1 MANLNQHSQVVVIG
15 AGPGGYASAF
25 RASDLGFKVTMID
38 KNVNLGGVCLNVGCI
53 PSKALLHI
61 AKVMDEALDLKKM
74 GVTFDSPKVD
84 LDGVRKWKKSV
95 ISRLNKGISALAK
108 ARNVEV
114 ITGVASF
121 SSNSELN
128 VKTKMDDIHL
138 SFGHCIIAT
147 GSLPTEI
154 PAFPED
160 ERIMDSTSA
169 LELTDIPENLL
180 VIGGGYI
187 GLEMGSVY
195 HGLGSKVTVVE
206 FLDTLLPGADVDLV
220 APLQKRLKKQFHKIL
235 LGTKVAKIEALKK
248 SLMVT
253 FETKGSET
261 HAEFD
266 KVLVSVGRRP
276 NSKNIELENT
286 DVEINERGFIEV
298 DSKMRTSVD
307 KIFAIGDIV
316 GDPMLAHKAAFEGHV
331 ASEVIAG
338 LPAKNDPKCIPAVIF
353 TDPEIAWAGL
363 TELEAKSKNIPY
375 EKGKFPWRA
384 SGKAIA
390 HGRTEGLTKTLY
402 DPDTRQIIG
411 IGIVGTNAGDMIA
424 EGALAIEMG
433 ADAEDIGLTI
443 HPHPTLSESVG
454 LSAEAFEGTITDLY
468 VPKKS

>member
-1 MANLNQHSQVVVIG
+1 MENKKKQIAVIG
-15 AGPGGYASAF
+15 AGPGGYAAAF
-25 RASDLGFKVTMID
+25 RSADLGYKVTLID
-38 KNVNLGGVCLNVGCI
+38 KNPNLGGVCLNVGCI

-61 AKVMDEALDLKKM
+61 TRIMDEAIGLKKM
-74 GVTFDSPKVD
+74 GFTFDSPKVE
-84 LDGVRKWKKSV
+84 LDGVRNWKINV
-95 ISRLNKGISALAK
+95 ISQLNKGISALAK

-121 SSNSELN
+121 SSNSKLN
-128 VKTKMDDIHL
+128 VKTEMDDIHL
-138 SFGHCIIAT
+138 SFDHCIIAT
-147 GSLPTEI
+147 GSSPTKI
-154 PAFPED
+154 AQFPED

-169 LELTDIPENLL
+169 LELTDIPKNLL

-195 HGLGSKVTVVE
+195 HGLGSKITVVE
-206 FLDTLLPGADVDLV
+206 FLDSLLPGADIDLV
-220 APLQKRLKKQFHKIL
+220 APLQKRLKKQFHNIL

-248 SLMVT
+248 YLKVT
-253 FETKGSET
+253 LESKDNTT
-261 HAEFD
+261 HEEFD
-266 KVLVSVGRRP
+266 KVLIAVGRKP
-276 NSKNIELENT
+276 NSKNLGLENT
-286 DVEINERGFIEV
+286 DIKINERGFIVV
-298 DSKMRTSVD
+298 DSKMRSTVSN
-307 KIFAIGDIV
+307 IFAIGDIV
-316 GDPMLAHKAAFEGHV
+316 GDPMLAHKAAFEGRV

-338 LPAKNDPKCIPAVIF
+338 LPAENDPKCIPAVIF

-363 TELEAKSKNIPY
+363 TESEAKAKNIPY
-375 EKGKFPWRA
+375 EKGEFPWRA

-443 HPHPTLSESVG
+443 HPHPTLSESVR